1 MTSREIAF
9 VADMLVRN
17 CREQV
22 EVGFSEYWV
31 RVTPNT
37 AEEGLIK
44 AFSKTKLR
52 KKVIWYLEGLVFN

>member
-44 AFSKTKLR
+44 AFSKTELR

>member
-1 MTSREIAF
+1 MTSREIA
-9 VADMLVRN
+9 VMADMLVRN
-17 CREQV
+17 CHEQI

-44 AFSKTKLR
+44 AFRKTDLR
-52 KKVIWYLEGLVFN
+52 KKVIWYLEGLKFN